1 MFIRKKVYE
10 ELKSDRDHYEKMA
23 DKWEDNYLKEVDKR
37 MAAQKELEEKK
48 NEENE
53 EIKRLQ
59 ADNEELQHKID
70 ILYQYYNLENEPT
83 QEERTKIRMDLRVHE
98 LEMENVELRSRLQS
112 LADITMRN
120 LGFERQMSMIRH
132 GMFPNQSAVLLPY
145 PYC

>member
-1 MFIRKKVYE
+1 MFIRKKAYE
-10 ELKSDRDHYEKMA
+10 ELKSDMDHYEKMA

-120 LGFERQMSMIRH
+120 LEFERQMSMIRH
-132 GMFPNQSAVLLPY
+132 GMFSNQSAVLVPY